1 MQKALTLNPFE
12 FTVKQKY
19 YFCPAFMGRILAI
32 DYGQKRVGISVTDE
46 LQIIANNLETVHVK
60 DIWVFLKNYLGRE
73 NVECIVVGEPK
84 DMQNRPSDSSRFIE
98 PFVKK
103 LRKTFPEIKIDRY
116 DERFTSKL
124 AFDAM
129 LTGGLKKHKR
139 ADKALVDK
147 ISATLLLQTYMNSL
161 KR

>member
-1 MQKALTLNPFE
+1 
-12 FTVKQKY
+12 
-19 YFCPAFMGRILAI
+19 MGRILAI
-32 DYGQKRVGISVTDE
+32 DYGQKRVGIAVTDE
-46 LQIIANNLETVHVK
+46 LQIIANNLDTIHVK
-60 DIWVFLKNYLGRE
+60 DIWIFLKDYLNRE

-84 DMQNRPSDSSRFIE
+84 DMQNRPSDSSRFVE

-103 LRKTFPEIKIDRY
+103 LIKTFPEIKIDRY

-129 LTGGLKKHKR
+129 LTGGLKKQKR

-161 KR
+161 K